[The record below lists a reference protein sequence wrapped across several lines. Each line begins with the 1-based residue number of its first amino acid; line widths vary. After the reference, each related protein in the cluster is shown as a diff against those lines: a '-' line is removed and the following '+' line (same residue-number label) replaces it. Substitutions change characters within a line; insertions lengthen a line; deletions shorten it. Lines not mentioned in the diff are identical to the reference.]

1 MRDRSL
7 SLLAAVAAVVASAP
21 SCLPGAPRLATPAR
35 GPRRSAAENEARLAA
50 AAAKRARRAARHQ
63 GRA

>member
-21 SCLPGAPRLATPAR
+21 YLHGAPRLATPAR

>member
-7 SLLAAVAAVVASAP
+7 SLLVAVAAVVASVP
-21 SCLPGAPRLATPAR
+21 CLPGAPRLAAPER